1 MKERINSG
9 LAKKYQG
16 VLSDVSDLSKKYK
29 TFRYRLDFTE
39 DFKDTEFGSYTYVRN
54 ITYAR
59 LVIKKIYALTVNKT

>member
-29 TFRYRLDFTE
+29 RFRYRLDFTE

-59 LVIKKIYALTVNKT
+59 LVIKKIYALKVKK